1 MQRKETK
8 LGKGL
13 GKTTGWI
20 HRLSL
25 KHKNVHMIPGV
36 SYKRIDDE
44 GLHIVVHD
52 QPRVLNVDSVIICA
66 GQVESRGLFD
76 PLKQSGQS
84 VHLIGGAYKALELDA
99 RHAIDQ
105 ACRLAALI

>member
-1 MQRKETK
+1 LLQRKKEK
-8 LGKGL
+8 PGKRL

-25 KHKNVHMIPGV
+25 KHKQVEMLGGV
-36 SYKRIDDE
+36 DYVRIDDQ
-44 GLHIVVHD
+44 GL
-52 QPRVLNVDSVIICA
+52 
-66 GQVESRGLFD
+66 
-76 PLKQSGQS
+76 
-84 VHLIGGAYKALELDA
+84 HLIGGAFKALELDA